1 MRFLVSYCIERGRNK
16 QLCDDSALIKHDV
29 ANESNGEMIIESPS
43 WVCLCDGVGGNAGG
57 RDASLFVCHKLS
69 TAKLPAGKEEI
80 RNIFTQINTA
90 LLQHAFNSPDQKNMA
105 TTATA
110 LYFAN
115 ENVYL
120 AHIGNTRLY
129 SKRGPCIQ
137 QITIDQTTYQWLI
150 DHGQDEAAKA
160 CNKSEIRGA
169 MGGGRQDFLSPLV
182 VQQVFERRIPSTLL
196 LTTDGVHEYA
206 SQDSV
211 EDMLASPV
219 SSLEKV
225 KQICSIALEQ
235 GSDDDR
241 SAVLVELLDNHESKE
256 LTGIHE

>member
-1 MRFLVSYCIERGRNK
+1 MRVLVSYCIERGKNK
-16 QLCDDSALIKHDV
+16 QLCDDSALIHHEV
-29 ANESNGEMIIESPS
+29 ANENSGEIIIESPS
-43 WVCLCDGVGGNAGG
+43 WVCLCDGVGGNSGG
-57 RDASLFVCHKLS
+57 REASLFVCHELS
-69 TAKLPAGKEEI
+69 ASKSPMGVEEI
-80 RNIFTQINTA
+80 ESIFTHINTD
-90 LLQHAFNSPDQKNMA
+90 LLLHAFNSLDQKNMA

-110 LYFAN
+110 LCFTN
-115 ENVYL
+115 EDVYL

-137 QITIDQTTYQWLI
+137 QITVDQTTYQWLI
-150 DHGQDEAAKA
+150 DHGQIEAAEA
-160 CNKSEIRGA
+160 CNKNEIRGA
-169 MGGGRQDFLSPLV
+169 MGGGRQDFLSPLI
-182 VQQVFERRIPSTLL
+182 VQQVFERRIPSTLF

-211 EDMLASPV
+211 EDILASPA

-225 KQICSIALEQ
+225 KLICSTALGQ

-241 SAVLVELLDNHESKE
+241 SAILIELLDDHEIKE

>member
-1 MRFLVSYCIERGRNK
+1 MRFRVSYCIERGRNK
-16 QLCDDSALIKHDV
+16 QQCDDSALI
-29 ANESNGEMIIESPS
+29 ANEVVNETNGEIIIESPS
-43 WVCLCDGVGGNAGG
+43 WVSLCDGVGGNAGG
-57 RDASLFVCHKLS
+57 KEASLFVSRELS
-69 TAKLPAGKEEI
+69 TSRAPASVDDMSA
-80 RNIFTQINTA
+80 IFAQINTA
-90 LLQHAFNSPDQKNMA
+90 LLQHALNSPDQRNMA

-110 LYFAN
+110 LYFSN
-115 ENVYL
+115 NYVYL

-137 QITIDQTTYQWLI
+137 QITADQTTYQWLI
-150 DHGQDEAAKA
+150 DHGQYEAAEV

-169 MGGGRQDFLSPLV
+169 LGGGRQDFLSPLV
-182 VQQVFERRIPSTLL
+182 AQQVFERKIPSTLL

-206 SQDSV
+206 SQDNI
-211 EDMLASPV
+211 EDILTCPA

-225 KQICSIALEQ
+225 KQICAIALEQ

-241 SAVLVELLDNHESKE
+241 SAILVELLDDQESKE

>member
-1 MRFLVSYCIERGRNK
+1 MRFLVSYCIERGKNK
-16 QLCDDSALIKHDV
+16 RQCDDSALI
-29 ANESNGEMIIESPS
+29 ANQVLNETSGEIVIETPY
-43 WVCLCDGVGGNAGG
+43 WICLCDGVGGNAGG
-57 RDASLFVCHKLS
+57 KEASLFVCRELS
-69 TAKLPAGKEEI
+69 ASRVPTGVDDT
-80 RNIFTQINTA
+80 RVIFTQINTG
-90 LLQHAFNSPDQKNMA
+90 LLQYAFNSPDQQNMA

-110 LYFAN
+110 LYFSDD
-115 ENVYL
+115 NVYL
-120 AHIGNTRLY
+120 AHVGNTRLY

-137 QITIDQTTYQWLI
+137 QITSDQTTYQWLI
-150 DHGQDEAAKA
+150 DHGQDEAAEA

-182 VQQVFERRIPSTLL
+182 AQQVFERKIPATLL

-206 SQDSV
+206 SQDCI
-211 EDMLASPV
+211 EDLLASSV

-225 KQICSIALEQ
+225 KQICSLALEQ

-241 SAVLVELLDNHESKE
+241 SAILVELLDDHENKE